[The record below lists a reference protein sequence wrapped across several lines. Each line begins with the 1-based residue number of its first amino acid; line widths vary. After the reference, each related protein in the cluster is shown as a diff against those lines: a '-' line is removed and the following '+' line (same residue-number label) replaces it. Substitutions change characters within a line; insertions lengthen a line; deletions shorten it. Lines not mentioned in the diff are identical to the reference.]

1 MLNNKIAMKLF
12 YLIFFFINVS
22 IVHSQD
28 NIFDVCR
35 NGSIEEI
42 TKLYKANSNI
52 INKKN
57 DQGYTPL
64 ILACYHGNESIVT
77 FLIDKVDDINGSSE
91 YGTPL
96 MAAVVKGN
104 KKITKLLLDKKAK
117 TNIADANGTTALHY
131 ATLFKKNEIAKL
143 LVEAGANYNLKDGNN
158 KSAYD
163 YALNNNNKELLTLF
177 KK

>member
-1 MLNNKIAMKLF
+1 MKLF

-22 IVHSQD
+22 IAYSQD

-35 NGSIEEI
+35 NGNTEEI

-52 INKKN
+52 INEKN
-57 DQGYTPL
+57 NQGYTPL
-64 ILACYHGNESIVT
+64 ILACYHGNDSIVT

-104 KKITKLLLDKKAK
+104 KKITKLLLEKKAK

-131 ATLFKKNEIAKL
+131 ATLFKQTEIAKL

-163 YALNNNNKELLTLF
+163 YALINNNKELLTLF

>member
-1 MLNNKIAMKLF
+1 MKVYYLLF
-12 YLIFFFINVS
+12 LFINIS
-22 IVHSQD
+22 IVSGQN

-35 NGSIEEI
+35 KGNLEDII
-42 TKLYKANSNI
+42 KLHKTDSNI
-52 INKKN
+52 VNKKN
-57 DQGYTPL
+57 NEGYTPL
-64 ILACYHGNESIVT
+64 ILACYHGNEPVVS
-77 FLIDKVDDINGSSE
+77 FLVDNVDDINGSSA

-104 KKITKLLLDKKAK
+104 LPITKLLIAKKAK

-131 ATLFKKNEIAKL
+131 ATLFKQNEIAKL
-143 LVEAGANYNLKDGNN
+143 LVEAGASYNLKDGNG

-163 YALNNNNKELLTLF
+163 YALINNNKELLTLF

>member
-1 MLNNKIAMKLF
+1 MKIFYVVLF
-12 YLIFFFINVS
+12 FLNVS
-22 IVHSQD
+22 IISAQN

-35 NGSIEEI
+35 SGSLEDI
-42 TKLYKANSNI
+42 TKIYKFNPES

-57 DQGYTPL
+57 DQGYSAL
-64 ILACYHGNESIVT
+64 ILACYNGNEPVVT
-77 FLIDKVDDINGSSE
+77 FLIDKVDDINGSSD

-104 KKITKLLLDKKAK
+104 LSITKLLLDKKAK
-117 TNIADANGTTALHY
+117 TNVTDANGTTALHY
-131 ATLFKKNEIAKL
+131 ATLFKQTEIAKL
-143 LVEAGANYNLKDGNN
+143 LVAAGANYNLKDGNG

-163 YALNNNNKELLTLF
+163 YALINNNKELLTLF